1 MRIGFRMRQQAI
13 AAVHAKVLRL
23 NSAAVVS
30 ANSGRIVNL
39 VSNDVRRFDDLAPF
53 WCGRTGRLL
62 VRPHAALRAGRLA
75 ARGESGAPHIFSTS
89 PPKFPQHPSEP

>member
-53 WCGRTGRLL
+53 WCARARCAPAGSGGGGPRALAMTG
-62 VRPHAALRAGRLA
+62 
-75 ARGESGAPHIFSTS
+75 
-89 PPKFPQHPSEP
+89 